1 MADLGQDLDQIEQ
14 LTRQIQI
21 EWDKFFG
28 GVEKK
33 PPAQLRNQIEGLI
46 RKYAYQE
53 IRNNIE
59 RFRYQSLAARYNTFN
74 DLWNKKLKAIEEGRP
89 VGLHGTHVP
98 PLPPP
103 NPPKPSDQ
111 RPNAPLRPPALDEY
125 RVKNPAG
132 EGLAVAAL
140 FEHFVAARRAA
151 GETAAVKL
159 ESFQKLI
166 GQQTA
171 RILSERGAQAVDFRV
186 ETKDGKVT
194 LKAKPVK

>member
-1 MADLGQDLDQIEQ
+1 MAMEDDLNQIEQ
-14 LTRQIQI
+14 SIRQIQI

-33 PPAQLRNQIEGLI
+33 PPTQLRNSIESLI

-59 RFRYQSLAARYNTFN
+59 RFRYQSLSARYSTLN
-74 DLWNKKLKAIEEGRP
+74 DLWNKKLKALEEGRP
-89 VGLHGTHVP
+89 LGIHASR
-98 PLPPP
+98 LPPP
-103 NPPKPSDQ
+103 PPPPPKPSAQ
-111 RPNAPLRPPALDEY
+111 ERPNAPLKPPALDEY
-125 RVKNPAG
+125 RIKSPGG

-140 FEHFVAARRAA
+140 FEHFTAARRAA
-151 GETAAVKL
+151 GETAPVKL

-171 RILSERGAQAVDFRV
+171 RILNERGAQAVDFRV